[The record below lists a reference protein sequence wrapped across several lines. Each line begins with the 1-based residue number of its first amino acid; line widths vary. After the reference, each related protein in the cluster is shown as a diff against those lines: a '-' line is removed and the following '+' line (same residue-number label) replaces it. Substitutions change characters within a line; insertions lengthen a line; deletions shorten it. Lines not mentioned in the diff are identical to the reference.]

1 MYLEKLTF
9 GLIVGTRNIFNAK
22 LAEEARKILLKQM
35 DKWGYE
41 AISSPIRMPKNARIF
56 SQKTVTRLMA

>member
-22 LAEEARKILLKQM
+22 LAEEARKVLLKKM
-35 DKWGYE
+35 
-41 AISSPIRMPKNARIF
+41 
-56 SQKTVTRLMA
+56 